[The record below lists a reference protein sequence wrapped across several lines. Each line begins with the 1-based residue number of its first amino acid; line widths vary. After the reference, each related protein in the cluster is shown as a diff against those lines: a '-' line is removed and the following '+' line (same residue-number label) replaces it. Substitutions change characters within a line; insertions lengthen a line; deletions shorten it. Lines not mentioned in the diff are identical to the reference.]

1 MCKSSRKEILIV
13 VNCNENRIFATNFRK
28 VLTIKFH
35 ENSSCGSR
43 VFLLGK
49 TDGRTDRQADRQTE
63 RQTFMTYVIF
73 AFRDFENVFQKENVN
88 IKTKILKGNHFLEN
102 QTWLLYPPQ
111 KLL

>member
-1 MCKSSRKEILIV
+1 MKIRPAGAEFFYSKRQ
-13 VNCNENRIFATNFRK
+13 
-28 VLTIKFH
+28 
-35 ENSSCGSR
+35 
-43 VFLLGK
+43 
-49 TDGRTDRQADRQTE
+49 TDAQTDRQADRQTE